1 MTLGAIDVL
10 DIEISRQQGS
20 RITCIHVSVTSEDLT
35 KELAGQHVSHN
46 PHTLKPS
53 HGPPHLF
60 FPVTLILWSI

>member
-10 DIEISRQQGS
+10 DIEISRQRGR
-20 RITCIHVSVTSEDLT
+20 RITCIHISVTSEDLT
-35 KELAGQHVSHN
+35 KELAGQHVCHN

-53 HGPPHLF
+53 RGPLRLF